1 MIGSLFTRC
10 TRHKYSKDKKNS
22 FIYIDYCVTKPMH
35 ASFPSPFP
43 LCLMH
48 FPGPPTRFRLEEQ
61 LMGVLQPHDQ
71 QRSQSADELQTEPWE
86 GLCGMSHITS
96 ICSPEADWVTEQ
108 CSGNITKTLLNFCLP
123 LCLPL
128 HLSLAISTGVP
139 SAFPPPPPWVGASW
153 ACYPNPT
160 VVAAFVSLTKGP
172 ALYTCQGANESNKQ
186 GPGKR
191 GGQASAV
198 LLSFTGFLAAAL
210 PWKLG
215 NPQSASLMSDDA
227 LALMETSE
235 KHTCKKK

>member
-1 MIGSLFTRC
+1 
-10 TRHKYSKDKKNS
+10 
-22 FIYIDYCVTKPMH
+22 
-35 ASFPSPFP
+35 
-43 LCLMH
+43 
-48 FPGPPTRFRLEEQ
+48 
-61 LMGVLQPHDQ
+61 MGVLQPHVQ
-71 QRSQSADELQTEPWE
+71 QRSQSAAKLQTKPRE

-108 CSGNITKTLLNFCLP
+108 CSGNITKTLLNFCLSLS
-123 LCLPL
+123 LCLSL
-128 HLSLAISTGVP
+128 HLPLAISTGVSP
-139 SAFPPPPPWVGASW
+139 AFPTSLTP
-153 ACYPNPT
+153 CYPNTT

-198 LLSFTGFLAAAL
+198 LLSFTGFLAAVL

-227 LALMETSE
+227 LALMETLE
-235 KHTCKKK
+235 KHTRKKK